1 MPKHRRVPAEQPSSR
16 ERIAANLGRAY
27 WSVEDDQ
34 WGTVH
39 PGMPAEVAELVA
51 SPIVVGAVPVT
62 GTRFVATAPVAAA
75 SRLTVPVV
83 AAEPARAPRRS
94 GRHRRNSG
102 PR

>member
-1 MPKHRRVPAEQPSSR
+1 MPKHRRVPAEPSSPG

-34 WGTVH
+34 WGTFR
-39 PGMPAEVAELVA
+39 PGLPAEVAELVA
-51 SPIVVGAVPVT
+51 PPIVVGAVPVT
-62 GTRFVATAPVAAA
+62 GTRFVATAPVVAA
-75 SRLTVPVV
+75 SRLTLP
-83 AAEPARAPRRS
+83 APETEPAAPRRS

>member
-1 MPKHRRVPAEQPSSR
+1 MPKHRRVPVEPPSPK

-34 WGTVH
+34 WGTVR
-39 PGMPAEVAELVA
+39 PGLPAEVAELVA
-51 SPIVVGAVPVT
+51 PPIVVGAVPVT

-75 SRLTVPVV
+75 SRLTVP
-83 AAEPARAPRRS
+83 EPAGTPRRS